1 MESNTTDY
9 LKGYKDGYDK
19 ALEDVKELIYSEMNN
34 VKDEIDKLTDTSTV
48 QYTSDDNSD
57 MSDVYND
64 ILKSV
69 YEE

>member
-19 ALEDVKELIYSEMNN
+19 ALEDVKELIYSEMNSM
-34 VKDEIDKLTDTSTV
+34 KDGIDKLTDTTTV
-48 QYTSDDNSD
+48 QYTSDDNDD